1 VIADVVLNGAI
12 GILVLVLIILAIIYL
27 IRRV

>member
-1 VIADVVLNGAI
+1 MLADALANGAI